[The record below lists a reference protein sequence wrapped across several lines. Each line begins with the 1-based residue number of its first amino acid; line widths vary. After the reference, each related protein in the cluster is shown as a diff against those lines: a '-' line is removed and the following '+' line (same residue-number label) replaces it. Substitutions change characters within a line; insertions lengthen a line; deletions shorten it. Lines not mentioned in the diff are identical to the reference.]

1 MSEIKDLIQLASQ
14 VATPARSKPAVAKPM
29 PGASEDAEIEKACQE
44 FESLFVH
51 HMMQQMRQTV
61 PADGL
66 FSGGTAEKMYTSM
79 LDGEIAKT
87 VSAQR
92 GIGLAPVLI
101 RQMVE
106 MAAEKK
112 K

>member
-1 MSEIKDLIQLASQ
+1 MSEIKDLIQFASQ
-14 VATPARSKPAVAKPM
+14 VTNTVRSHPAGAKPM
-29 PGASEDAEIEKACQE
+29 PGDNKDAEIEKACQE

-61 PADGL
+61 PTDGL
-66 FSGGTAEKMYTSM
+66 FGGGTAEKMYTSM

-92 GIGLAPVLI
+92 GIGLAPMLI

-106 MAAEKK
+106 MAADKK